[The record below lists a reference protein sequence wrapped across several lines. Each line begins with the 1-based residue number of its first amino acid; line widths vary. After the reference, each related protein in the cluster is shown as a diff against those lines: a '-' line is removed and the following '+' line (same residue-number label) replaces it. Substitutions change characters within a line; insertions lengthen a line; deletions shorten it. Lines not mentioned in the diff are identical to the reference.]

1 MRLSTE
7 TLAWTKGRGD
17 LRVRHSDTRRVAHA
31 GLPERGRGQRAV
43 RGASWAPGFP
53 YGKINVVPFVDIL
66 LVLLVIFMLT
76 AHVMEYGLEVE
87 VPTVKREKSTAEQ
100 LPVVSITKTGDLYLA
115 DKPVNINM
123 LGKEIQKKFPNA
135 KDVYVRADAGLVWQ
149 ILAQVI
155 SELSEAKIKVRL
167 VTQPTDAAKRRR

>member
-1 MRLSTE
+1 MAFSISNGNGGSGFRKSRFRGNNTLSE
-7 TLAWTKGRGD
+7 
-17 LRVRHSDTRRVAHA
+17 
-31 GLPERGRGQRAV
+31 
-43 RGASWAPGFP
+43 
-53 YGKINVVPFVDIL
+53 INVVPFVDIL

-87 VPTVKREKSTAEQ
+87 VPTVQREKSTAEQ

-115 DKPVNINM
+115 DKAVNINM